1 MTFLLTLFGILLNAG
16 APYTVSIAYYP
27 IETNTNLKFIILEGI
42 NFSLWTTWVETQP
55 LTVQFQV
62 NFEPLIEF
70 NLEASSQVGFRTR
83 VNGL

>member
-1 MTFLLTLFGILLNAG
+1 MNAG
-16 APYTVSIAYYP
+16 APGGVSIEYYP
-27 IETNTNLKFIILEGI
+27 RETNTNLKFIILEGI
-42 NFSLWTTWVETQP
+42 NISLWTTWVETQP
-55 LTVQFQV
+55 LSVQFQV